1 MEDYDEDF
9 SPIYAFPSLEYEGK
23 FLSLSGENNEIKY

>member
-9 SPIYAFPSLEYEGK
+9 SLIYAFLSLEYEGK
-23 FLSLSGENNEIKY
+23 FLSLSRKTKK